1 MVLGTRDAMPPLVLI
16 SRNKYVTL
24 ASRERVFSIEFFAV
38 SSGEEPVRAFLLAL
52 SAKARQKCITY
63 IDLLAMTGLA
73 LRASHIKKLEADI
86 WELRPEFGGTEY
98 RIFFGRQ
105 GETFV
110 LLHAITNKKAAESVA
125 QRHYSG
131 TAAFQRLEGTK

>member
-1 MVLGTRDAMPPLVLI
+1 MGEGFLD
-16 SRNKYVTL
+16 
-24 ASRERVFSIEFFAV
+24 RVFAAA
-38 SSGEEPVRAFLLAL
+38 SGEEPVRAFLLAL

-63 IDLLAMTGLA
+63 IDLLALC
-73 LRASHIKKLEADI
+73 ASHVKKLEADI
-86 WELRPEFGGTEY
+86 WERRPEFGGTEY

-125 QRHYSG
+125 QRHYSV
-131 TAAFQRLEGTK
+131 AQRRFNEWKERNEHEDE